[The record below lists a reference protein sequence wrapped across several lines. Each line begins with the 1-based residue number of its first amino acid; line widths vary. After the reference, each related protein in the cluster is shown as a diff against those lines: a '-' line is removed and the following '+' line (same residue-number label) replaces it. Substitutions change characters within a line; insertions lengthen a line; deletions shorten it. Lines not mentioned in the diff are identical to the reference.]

1 MSLQRTFLY
10 EKNQFFVMELD
21 SEMEKGEYNV
31 KMNFTGKLDND
42 LKGLYRSTYK
52 NKDGKEM

>member
-1 MSLQRTFLY
+1 MDPAT
-10 EKNQFFVMELD
+10 ELR
-21 SEMEKGEYNV
+21 KGDYNV
-31 KMNFTGKLDND
+31 KMRFTGKLEND